1 MYDRKMR
8 EMIPTKKGF
17 KVVNETLK
25 SGKKYYT
32 TKTARKQTKSCSSD
46 TITNPF
52 TGKCIKMYSPTFF
65 DMLDQIENLTDDYI
79 KYFNQR
85 GNISKLNQ
93 FQANSSVKKSSIK
106 KLNLSSVEGKDSSS
120 TKKPVQI
127 VTGKAPRRIV
137 PQRMTNEDKR
147 AFRILRGE
155 ILPEL
160 KKGRLAK

>member
-8 EMIPTKKGF
+8 TMIPTKKGF
-17 KVVNETLK
+17 KVFNDNLQ
-25 SGKKYYT
+25 SGKKYYSAA
-32 TKTARKQTKSCSSD
+32 TARKQAKPCRGD
-46 TITNPF
+46 MITNPF

-79 KYFNQR
+79 NYFNQR

-106 KLNLSSVEGKDSSS
+106 KLNLSSVKRKDNSS

-127 VTGKAPRRIV
+127 VTGRAPRRIV

-147 AFRILRGE
+147 AFQILRGE

>member
-17 KVVNETLK
+17 KVFNDDLK

-32 TKTARKQTKSCSSD
+32 ATTARKQTKSCRGD
-46 TITNPF
+46 MITNPF

-65 DMLDQIENLTDDYI
+65 DMLDQIEDLTNDYI

-93 FQANSSVKKSSIK
+93 FQANSSIKKSSIK
-106 KLNLSSVEGKDSSS
+106 KLSPVKTKDSSS

-127 VTGKAPRRIV
+127 VIGRAPRRIV

-147 AFRILRGE
+147 AFQILRGE

>member
-8 EMIPTKKGF
+8 TMIPTKKGF
-17 KVVNETLK
+17 KVFNDNLQ
-25 SGKKYYT
+25 SGKKYYSAA
-32 TKTARKQTKSCSSD
+32 TARKQAKLCRGD
-46 TITNPF
+46 MITNPF

-65 DMLDQIENLTDDYI
+65 DMLDQIEDLTNDYI

-93 FQANSSVKKSSIK
+93 FQAKSSIKKSSIK
-106 KLNLSSVEGKDSSS
+106 KLNLSSVKGKDTDS
-120 TKKPVQI
+120 TKKPSQMVK
-127 VTGKAPRRIV
+127 VPKRIV

-147 AFRILRGE
+147 AFQILRGE